1 MRTYLLPVA
10 GQFYKANLHC
20 HTLLSDGQKTP
31 EEVKEIYKNA
41 GYSVVAYTDHDI
53 LIPHPELC
61 DDSFIALNAFEV
73 EPTEPKSPGK
83 ELYNL
88 RKTCHI
94 CCIAL
99 EQDTVTQPC
108 WHRTKYLFGNA
119 VNHRDEVK
127 FDESEPDYERRYS
140 GEGISEMMQIFREKG
155 FFVTYNHPT
164 WSSEQYTEYTNYH
177 GMNAF
182 EMFNGGCLAGGWEE
196 YNPRVYDDILRGGER
211 IYCIGADDNHNT
223 HALDS
228 RKSDS
233 FVAFTMIKAEHLTY
247 RDITKALEAG
257 HFYASEGPQINA
269 LYYED
274 GKVTIECSAADRILM
289 TTDMRA
295 ARIAYDDG
303 SAPLIGATF
312 SVPAECRYF
321 RLTVIDKNGKHA
333 CTNAYFIDTLN

>member
-99 EQDTVTQPC
+99 EQDNIVQPC
-108 WHRTKYLFGNA
+108 WHREKYLFGNA
-119 VNHRDEVK
+119 VNHRHEVK
-127 FDESEPDYERRYS
+127 IDENEPDYERRYS
-140 GEGISEMMQIFREKG
+140 GEGISEMMQIFRDKG

-182 EMFNGGCLAGGWEE
+182 EMFNGGCLRGGWEE
-196 YNPRVYDDILRGGER
+196 YNPRVYDDILRAGNR
-211 IYCIGADDNHNT
+211 IFCIGADDNHNT
-223 HALDS
+223 HPLDS
-228 RKSDS
+228 RHSDS
-233 FVAFTMIKAEHLTY
+233 FVAFTMIKAEELSY
-247 RDITKALEAG
+247 RAITRALENG
-257 HFYASEGPQINA
+257 SFYASEGPTIEE

-274 GKVTIECSAADRILM
+274 GTVTIKCSPADRILLN
-289 TTDMRA
+289 TDMRS
-295 ARIAYDDG
+295 ARVAYAENDV
-303 SAPLIGATF
+303 PLTEATF
-312 SVPAECRYF
+312 KVSPDCRYF

-333 CTNAYFIDTLN
+333 CTNAYFTDTLN